1 MIHPTAEV
9 SPEARI
15 GRGTRIWHEAQVRE
29 GAVVGADCNIGK
41 GVYIGPGVV
50 VGERVKIQN
59 RASLYPGLTV
69 EDGVFIGPHVV
80 FTNDRYPRSISPEG
94 RLLTDGEWEVG
105 TTLVRHGASIGAGA
119 VIICGLTIGR
129 WALVAAGALVTHD
142 VPDHGLVM
150 GAPARLVGYVC
161 DCARKLEPVDE
172 PGGWRCPAC
181 GRTFEL
187 APLPADVRRRRA
199 RRTARGA

>member
-15 GRGTRIWHEAQVRE
+15 GRGTRIWHEAQVCE
-29 GAVVGADCNIGK
+29 GAVVGADCIIGK
-41 GVYIGPGVV
+41 GVYVGPGVV

-59 RASLYPGLTV
+59 HASLYPALTV

-80 FTNDRYPRSISPEG
+80 FTNDRYPRSITPEG
-94 RLLTDGEWEVG
+94 RLLTDADWEPAA
-105 TTLVRHGASIGAGA
+105 TLVRHGASIGAGA
-119 VIICGLTIGR
+119 VITCGVTIGR
-129 WALVAAGALVTHD
+129 WALVGAAALVAHD

-161 DCARKLEPVDE
+161 DCARKLEPEGE
-172 PGGWRCPAC
+172 PGHWRCPAC

-187 APLPADVRRRRA
+187 APLPGRVRRRRA
-199 RRTARGA
+199 RLTAGGA